1 MAMHLQLVSTHL
13 GPPLMNNPLNELALL
28 RHTDM
33 VDDYCNR
40 FMAMSCFHH
49 SLISIEY
56 QCHKKGKPSTTE
68 ANNPA

>member
-1 MAMHLQLVSTHL
+1 
-13 GPPLMNNPLNELALL
+13 MNNPLNELALL

-49 SLISIEY
+49 NLIGIEY
-56 QCHKKGKPSTTE
+56 QCRKKGKPSTTE